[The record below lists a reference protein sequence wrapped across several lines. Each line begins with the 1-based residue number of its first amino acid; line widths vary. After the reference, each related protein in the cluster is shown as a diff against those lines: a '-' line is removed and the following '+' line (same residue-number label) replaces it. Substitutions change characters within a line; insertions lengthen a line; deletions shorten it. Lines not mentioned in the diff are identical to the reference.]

1 MIYEISWNTHDL
13 ISLIIVLCFLPLLLC
28 FWLVQLKYKTNN
40 DDKEKA
46 PLKLICGSKSQT
58 KFVMSIFLII
68 LMLFAVSPSI
78 PLIQKYKI
86 MGDYK
91 NGQFQVIDNAEISIS
106 YPYFIYI
113 ENDSK
118 HISIDL
124 TANDQYTAEILD
136 HLLKDSEKY
145 RVYYSASSKDVW
157 YMSEP
162 VILRIEGQL

>member
-1 MIYEISWNTHDL
+1 MD
-13 ISLIIVLCFLPLLLC
+13 
-28 FWLVQLKYKTNN
+28 
-40 DDKEKA
+40 
-46 PLKLICGSKSQT
+46 
-58 KFVMSIFLII
+58 
-68 LMLFAVSPSI
+68 
-78 PLIQKYKI
+78 
-86 MGDYK
+86 DYK